1 VTDDLA
7 PFLEGW
13 DFTPNDLDARKIIG
27 LDGKPKLQMRLEL
40 GLIQMEWDGRPDGKR
55 PHGSESVLDYLLQQA
70 RVHELTHRPEEP
82 FHLDNSDCAALQH
95 EGIQYYYRYLCM
107 FHLGENHEAER
118 DTGRNLQLF
127 EVVRKYAADQQWVWA
142 FEQYRPY
149 VLMMNTRAKVS
160 ICLESH
166 DYPAALRHLDTGIQ
180 AVLRFL
186 EAHPSLAE
194 DECSELAYLRGW
206 HEEVEQ
212 LRRIPPL
219 GERTEEGRLESEL
232 EEAVATENFEQ
243 AARIRDA
250 LKRLHGE

>member
-7 PFLEGW
+7 PFFEGW
-13 DFTPNDLDARKIIG
+13 DFTPNDLNARKIIG

-40 GLIQMEWDGRPDGKR
+40 GLIQMEWNGRPDGKR
-55 PHGSESVLDYLLQQA
+55 PHGSESVLDHLRQQA
-70 RVHELTHRPEEP
+70 RVHELTHPPDEP
-82 FHLDNSDCAALQH
+82 FSLDDSDCAALQH

-118 DTGRNLQLF
+118 DTERNLQVF
-127 EVVRKYAADQQWVWA
+127 GFVRKYAADQEWAWA

-149 VLMMNTRAKVS
+149 VTMMNARAKVS
-160 ICLESH
+160 ICLESQN
-166 DYPAALRHLDTGIQ
+166 YAAALRHLEAGIGALQ
-180 AVLRFL
+180 RFL
-186 EAHPSLAE
+186 KEHPSLSE

-206 HEEVEQ
+206 QEEVQQ
-212 LRRIPPL
+212 LRRIPPF